1 MIDRYIIC
9 ASGYGEAYEVPA
21 KDGAFVLYE
30 DMQEYIVKLKL
41 EFEERLA
48 NGVNAG
54 YDEGYQDGLLNGV
67 HGG

>member
-21 KDGAFVLYE
+21 KEGAFVLYD
-30 DMQEYIVKLKL
+30 DMHEYIVKLKL

-54 YDEGYQDGLLNGV
+54 YDEGWKDGYIAGLEL
-67 HGG
+67 